1 MDNNEKMKI
10 TKDLVGVMNH
20 QKKQYESLKEKL
32 ILEIIQELK
41 LLKQSSLDNNK

>member
-10 TKDLVGVMNH
+10 TKDLVGVMNQ
-20 QKKQYESLKEKL
+20 QKKQYESLKDKL

-41 LLKQSSLDNNK
+41 LLKQSSLDK